1 MAEWKK
7 FTGSEEQINE
17 INDAKHGWIFKDVNG
32 TESLICRGRYVAY
45 RYQGISEY
53 LICEPHIY
61 ATMIHRWVDTGQPVY
76 CRDPFGPD
84 GTWRRTSDLA
94 GWYVDLEYSFN
105 PPKEKQFIEV
115 RDYLYKTVRG
125 KYAKATANKDFD
137 DCVYIEMSNQFV
149 KWLDDDW
156 RKVEI

>member
-45 RYQGISEY
+45 RYQCISEY
-53 LICEPHIY
+53 LICEPHID
-61 ATMIHRWVDTGQPVY
+61 ATMIHRWADTGQPVY
-76 CRDPFGPD
+76 WFNEPANEWQLATHPV
-84 GTWRRTSDLA
+84 WRSIIT
-94 GWYVDLEYSFN
+94 YSFN

-115 RDYLYKTVRG
+115 RDYLVKTLDG
-125 KYAKATANKDFD
+125 EIFKATANKKFNDIKHLEG
-137 DCVYIEMSNQFV
+137 VNNFV
-149 KWLDDDW
+149 RWLDDDW